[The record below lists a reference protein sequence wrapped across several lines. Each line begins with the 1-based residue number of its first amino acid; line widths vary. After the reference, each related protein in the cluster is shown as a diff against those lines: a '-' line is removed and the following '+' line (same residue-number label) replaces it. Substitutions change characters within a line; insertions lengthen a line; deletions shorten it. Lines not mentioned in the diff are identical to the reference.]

1 MSHPLFTPE
10 IREML
15 ADNDAAGLAALCEEL
30 HPATIAEAVD
40 EGFEAEQ
47 IWQLLGHTDIRTQAA
62 IFEYLPSPTQ
72 IEMVEGPARPQLG
85 QLIEKMSHDDRVDL
99 LRRLPARVKDSLL
112 RLVDEANR
120 RDIKTLVEYGEN
132 TVGAMMTTDYAWL
145 SPHLTAAEAV
155 DQLRAQAPDRETIY
169 YIYVLGDATRQADG
183 GLAPR
188 KLLGTI
194 SLRTLIL
201 APRHALL
208 KDLMEEEL
216 VALKYTDD
224 REVAADLLARY
235 DFIAVP
241 VLDDHGGMLGI
252 VTHDDAIDVITE
264 EATED
269 LQRQA
274 GVSPLG
280 ENYLDAGFG
289 KIWRSRAFWLSL
301 LFVAELATFSV
312 MSYFEDAIAAAVVL
326 SLFIP
331 LCISTGG
338 NSGAQAATLITR
350 SMALGEFELKD
361 WKRVLRRELLM
372 GVALGTTLGAIAF
385 FRGAAT
391 PTDTRGGPQKA
402 KQAFTVRVPAN
413 APLAPDDRRDFTL
426 PAGTETTRPTDKLS
440 RVRLPEDETLPAP
453 ATAGDDLIYTFP
465 AGSEV
470 RSEPIPRW
478 ALGVVIGVSVLCI
491 CLWGTVVGAILPLI
505 FKKLNRDP
513 AVASGPFVATF
524 VDVTGIAIF
533 FLFAKALLL

>member
-1 MSHPLFTPE
+1 MSNPLFTPE

-15 ADNDAAGLAALCEEL
+15 AENDDAGLAALCEEL
-30 HPATIAEAVD
+30 HPATIAEAVE
-40 EGFEAEQ
+40 EGFDADQ
-47 IWQLLGHTDIRTQAA
+47 IWKLLGHTDIRTQAA
-62 IFEYLPSPTQ
+62 IFEYLPPARQ

-99 LRRLPARVKDSLL
+99 LRRLPQRVKESLL

-145 SPHLTAAEAV
+145 PPTLTAAEAV
-155 DQLRAQAPDRETIY
+155 DQLRTQAPDRETIY
-169 YIYVLGDATRQADG
+169 YIYVLDDAPRKPDG
-183 GLAPR
+183 GLAAR
-188 KLLGTI
+188 RLLGII
-194 SLRTLIL
+194 SLRDLIL
-201 APRHALL
+201 APRHALIR
-208 KDLMEEEL
+208 DLMEEEL

-224 REVAADLLARY
+224 REVAAELLAKY

-241 VLDDHGGMLGI
+241 VLDDRGGMLGI
-252 VTHDDAIDVITE
+252 VTHDDALDVVTE

-269 LQRQA
+269 IQRQGA
-274 GVSPLG
+274 VSPLG
-280 ENYLDAGFG
+280 ESYLDAGFG
-289 KIWRSRAFWLSL
+289 KVWRSRAFWLSL

-331 LCISTGG
+331 LCVSTGG
-338 NSGAQAATLITR
+338 NSGSQAATLVTR
-350 SMALGEFELKD
+350 SMALGEFELSD

-372 GVALGTTLGAIAF
+372 GIALGVTLGVIAF

-391 PTDTRGGPQKA
+391 TSDTRGGPQVA
-402 KQAFTVRVPAN
+402 KQPFTARLPTATR
-413 APLAPDDRRDFTL
+413 LAADENGDYEL
-426 PAGTETTRPTDKLS
+426 PVGTPVTRPLEKTS
-440 RVRLPEDETLPAP
+440 RVRLPDGGGIPTPT
-453 ATAGDDLIYTFP
+453 TAAGELVYEFP
-465 AGSEV
+465 ADSEV
-470 RSEPIPRW
+470 RTPPVDRW
-478 ALGVVIGVSVLCI
+478 ALGVVIGVSVLGV
-491 CLWGTVVGAILPLI
+491 CLWGTVVGATLPLV

-533 FLFAKALLL
+533 FLIAKAVLL